1 MSINGYVLALKNKSG
16 TERVVI
22 YKCTMNDNLVS
33 NEPQNYQTAG
43 TYLQIN
49 SVPLQWYAGFAVAD
63 DTWWVANES
72 IRCMFSLS

>member
-1 MSINGYVLALKNKSG
+1 
-16 TERVVI
+16 
-22 YKCTMNDNLVS
+22 MNDNLVS
-33 NEPQNYQTAG
+33 NEPQNCQTAG